1 MVSETCAF
9 RTTVLDEL
17 RKRELSWRTVFENGS
32 IDATA
37 ATVRSDLVITAW
49 LASTVPPELDIL
61 PLESGLPE
69 LPGFAINLHLSP
81 GRNSPAVSELARHV
95 RDGLTRS
102 RQPV

>member
-17 RKRELSWRTVFENGS
+17 RKRELPWRTVFENGS

-37 ATVRSDLVITAW
+37 ATVRSDLAITAW
-49 LASTVPPELDIL
+49 LASTVPPEFDIL
-61 PLESGLPE
+61 PPDRGLPE
-69 LPGFAINLHLSP
+69 LPGFAINLHVSP
-81 GRNSPAVSELARHV
+81 GQNSPAVNELARHV
-95 RDGLTRS
+95 RNGLTRF